1 MKEKTYEYSKALYIF
16 EYICWI
22 LASVA
27 VAYPLIYS
35 LASLGTRKSYYP
47 TANKQHKF
55 AILFPAYKEDRVIL
69 PVVESFL
76 QQHYPQE
83 LYKVIVISDHM
94 QETTNERL
102 AQLPI
107 TLLKANYENSSK
119 AKALNFAMDHFE
131 RDEFDAVVILDA
143 DNIVDTNFLLE
154 INKVFDAGVQAIQA
168 HRTAKNRNTDI
179 AVLDGL
185 SEEVNN
191 SIFRRGHVRLGI
203 SSALIGS
210 GMIFNYQW
218 FHDNVKHLVTTG
230 EDKEL
235 EVLLLKQRIFI
246 EFLDEVYV
254 YDEKTQ
260 GEKGFYNQR
269 RRWLATQFAQWGR
282 VFKDL
287 PQAILSGNIDY
298 SDKLIQWVLPPRL
311 ILFGGIIV
319 MGSIMQIIDWPL
331 ALKWWALF
339 LIMGVTLCLAI
350 PDKLVDDRFKKSIN
364 KLPLLFIMMV
374 VNLFRMK
381 GMNKKFVNTEKNG
394 SSTL

>member
-1 MKEKTYEYSKALYIF
+1 MNIQEVLYIF

-22 LASVA
+22 LASIA
-27 VAYPLIYS
+27 FAYPLIYS

-119 AKALNFAMDHFE
+119 AKALNFAMDHFG

-298 SDKLIQWVLPPRL
+298 SDKLIQWMLPPRL

>member
-1 MKEKTYEYSKALYIF
+1 MNIQEVLYIF

-55 AILFPAYKEDRVIL
+55 AILFPAYKEDRVII

-94 QETTNERL
+94 QDTTNEHL

-119 AKALNFAMDHFE
+119 AKALNFAMNHFG

-350 PDKLVDDRFKKSIN
+350 PNKLVDDQFKKSIN
-364 KLPLLFIMMV
+364 KLPLLFVMMV

>member
-1 MKEKTYEYSKALYIF
+1 MNIQEVLYIF

-83 LYKVIVISDHM
+83 LYKVIIISDHM

-119 AKALNFAMDHFE
+119 AKALNFAMDHFG

-298 SDKLIQWVLPPRL
+298 SDKLIQWMLPPRL

>member
-1 MKEKTYEYSKALYIF
+1 MNIQEVLYIF

-55 AILFPAYKEDRVIL
+55 AILFPAYKEDRVII

-94 QETTNERL
+94 QDTTNEHL

-119 AKALNFAMDHFE
+119 AKALNFAMDHFG

-287 PQAILSGNIDY
+287 PRAILSGNIDY
-298 SDKLIQWVLPPRL
+298 SDKLIQWMLPPRL

>member
-1 MKEKTYEYSKALYIF
+1 MNIQELLYLF
-16 EYICWI
+16 EYICWV
-22 LASVA
+22 LASLA

-35 LASLGTRKSYYP
+35 LASLGTRKSSYP
-47 TANKQHKF
+47 QASKQYRF
-55 AILFPAYKEDRVIL
+55 AVLFPAYKEDRVIES
-69 PVVESFL
+69 VVQSFL
-76 QQHYPQE
+76 KQSYPQE
-83 LYKVIVISDHM
+83 LYNVIVISDHM
-94 QETTNERL
+94 QDSTNEHL
-102 AQLPI
+102 SQLPI
-107 TLLKANYENSSK
+107 TLLKADYQDSSK
-119 AKALNFAMDHFE
+119 AKALNFAMDHFRRE
-131 RDEFDAVVILDA
+131 EFDIVIILDA
-143 DNIVDTNFLLE
+143 DNIVDSNFLQE

-210 GMIFNYQW
+210 GMAFNYQW
-218 FHDNVKHLVTTG
+218 FYDNVKYLSTSG

-269 RRWLATQFAQWGR
+269 RRWLATQFAQWGLVLR
-282 VFKDL
+282 DL
-287 PQAILSGNIDY
+287 PKAIFSGNIDY
-298 SDKLIQWVLPPRL
+298 SDKLIQWMLPPRL

-319 MGSIMQIIDWPL
+319 MGGIMQIIDWPL
-331 ALKWWALF
+331 ALKWWGLF
-339 LIMGVTLCLAI
+339 LIMGITLCLAI
-350 PDKLVDDRFKKSIN
+350 PDKLVDDHFKKSIN
-364 KLPLLFIMMV
+364 KLPLLFLMMV
-374 VNLFRMK
+374 INLFRMK
-381 GMNKKFVNTEKNG
+381 GMNKKFVRTEKNG

>member
-1 MKEKTYEYSKALYIF
+1 MNIQEVLYIF

-55 AILFPAYKEDRVIL
+55 AILFPAYKEDRVII

-94 QETTNERL
+94 QDTTNEHL

-107 TLLKANYENSSK
+107 TLLKVNYENSSK
-119 AKALNFAMDHFE
+119 AKALNFAMNHFG

-235 EVLLLKQRIFI
+235 EVLLLKQRMFI

-260 GEKGFYNQR
+260 GKKGFYNQR

-287 PQAILSGNIDY
+287 PRAILSGNIDY
-298 SDKLIQWVLPPRL
+298 SDKLIQWMLPPRL

>member
-1 MKEKTYEYSKALYIF
+1 MNIQEVIYIL

-22 LASVA
+22 LASIA

-47 TANKQHKF
+47 PANKRHRF
-55 AILFPAYKEDRVIL
+55 AVLFPAYKEDRIIVS
-69 PVVESFL
+69 VVESFL
-76 QQHYPQE
+76 KQNYPRE
-83 LYKVIVISDHM
+83 LYNVIVISDHM
-94 QETTNERL
+94 QESTNERL

-131 RDEFDAVVILDA
+131 RNDFDAVVILDA
-143 DNIVDTNFLLE
+143 DNIVDTNFLQE
-154 INKVFDAGVQAIQA
+154 INKVVDAGVQAIQA
-168 HRTAKNRNTDI
+168 HRTAKNRNTEI
-179 AVLDGL
+179 AILDGL

-191 SIFRRGHVRLGI
+191 SIFRRGHVRLGV

-218 FHDNVKHLVTTG
+218 FHDNVKQLSTAG

-260 GEKGFYNQR
+260 GEQGFYNQR

-287 PQAILSGNIDY
+287 PMAILSGNIDY
-298 SDKLIQWVLPPRL
+298 SDKLIQWILPPRL

-319 MGSIMQIIDWPL
+319 MGCIMQIIDWPL
-331 ALKWWALF
+331 ALKWWTLF
-339 LIMGVTLCLAI
+339 LVMGVSLCLAI

-381 GMNKKFVNTEKNG
+381 GMNKKFVSTEKNG

>member
-1 MKEKTYEYSKALYIF
+1 MNIQEALYLF
-16 EYICWI
+16 EYVCWI

-47 TANKQHKF
+47 TAHKQHKF
-55 AILFPAYKEDRVIL
+55 VVLFPAYKEDRVII

-83 LYKVIVISDHM
+83 LYNVVVISDHM
-94 QETTNERL
+94 QDSTNKRL

-107 TLLKANYENSSK
+107 TLLRANYENSSK
-119 AKALNFAMDHFE
+119 AKALNFAMDHFG

-143 DNIVDTNFLLE
+143 DNVVDSNFLTE

-287 PQAILSGNIDY
+287 PRAILSGNIDY
-298 SDKLIQWVLPPRL
+298 SDKLIQWMLPPRL

-350 PDKLVDDRFKKSIN
+350 PNKLVDDQFKKSIN
-364 KLPLLFIMMV
+364 KLPLLFVMMV

>member
-1 MKEKTYEYSKALYIF
+1 MNIQEVLYIF
-16 EYICWI
+16 EYICLI
-22 LASVA
+22 LASIA

-83 LYKVIVISDHM
+83 LYKVIIISDHM

-119 AKALNFAMDHFE
+119 AKALNFAMNHFG

-287 PQAILSGNIDY
+287 PRAILSGNIDY
-298 SDKLIQWVLPPRL
+298 SDKLIQWMLPPRL

>member
-1 MKEKTYEYSKALYIF
+1 MNIQEVLYIF

-22 LASVA
+22 LASIA

-83 LYKVIVISDHM
+83 LYKVIIISDHM

-119 AKALNFAMDHFE
+119 AKALNFAMDHFG

-287 PQAILSGNIDY
+287 PRAILSGNIDY
-298 SDKLIQWVLPPRL
+298 SDKLIQWMLPPRL

-350 PDKLVDDRFKKSIN
+350 PNKLVDDRFKKSIN

>member
-1 MKEKTYEYSKALYIF
+1 MNIQEALYIF

-22 LASVA
+22 LASIA

-47 TANKQHKF
+47 TANKLHKF
-55 AILFPAYKEDRVIL
+55 AILFPAYKEDRVII

-83 LYKVIVISDHM
+83 LYNVIVVSDHM
-94 QETTNERL
+94 QNPTNERL
-102 AQLPI
+102 SQLPI
-107 TLLKANYENSSK
+107 TLLQANYENSSK
-119 AKALNFAMDHFE
+119 AKALNFAMNHFG

-143 DNIVDTNFLLE
+143 DNVVDSNFLTE

-260 GEKGFYNQR
+260 GKKGFYNQR
-269 RRWLATQFAQWGR
+269 RRWLATQFAQWER

-287 PQAILSGNIDY
+287 PRAILSGNLDY
-298 SDKLIQWVLPPRL
+298 SDKLIQWMLPPRL

>member
-1 MKEKTYEYSKALYIF
+1 MNIQEVLYIF

-55 AILFPAYKEDRVIL
+55 AILFPAYKEDRVII

-94 QETTNERL
+94 QDTTNEHL

-107 TLLKANYENSSK
+107 TLLKVNYENSSK
-119 AKALNFAMDHFE
+119 AKALNFAMNHFG

-287 PQAILSGNIDY
+287 PRAILSGNIDY
-298 SDKLIQWVLPPRL
+298 SDKLIQWMLPPRL

>member
-1 MKEKTYEYSKALYIF
+1 MNIQEVLYIF

-119 AKALNFAMDHFE
+119 AKALNFAMNHFG

-287 PQAILSGNIDY
+287 PRAILSGNIDY
-298 SDKLIQWVLPPRL
+298 SDKLIQWMLPPRL

>member
-1 MKEKTYEYSKALYIF
+1 MNIQEVLYIF

-83 LYKVIVISDHM
+83 LYKVIIISDHM

-119 AKALNFAMDHFE
+119 AKALNFAMDHFG

-287 PQAILSGNIDY
+287 PRAILSGNIDY
-298 SDKLIQWVLPPRL
+298 SDKLIQWMLPPRL

>member
-1 MKEKTYEYSKALYIF
+1 MNIQEVLYIF

-55 AILFPAYKEDRVIL
+55 AILFPAYKEDRVII

-94 QETTNERL
+94 QDTTNEHL

-107 TLLKANYENSSK
+107 TLLKVNYENSSK
-119 AKALNFAMDHFE
+119 AKALNFAMNHFG

-287 PQAILSGNIDY
+287 PRAILSGNIDY
-298 SDKLIQWVLPPRL
+298 SDKLIQWMLPPRL

-374 VNLFRMK
+374 VNLFQMK

>member
-1 MKEKTYEYSKALYIF
+1 MNIQEALYLF
-16 EYICWI
+16 EYVCWI

-47 TANKQHKF
+47 TAHKQHKF
-55 AILFPAYKEDRVIL
+55 VVLFPAYKEDRVII

-83 LYKVIVISDHM
+83 LYNVVVISDHM
-94 QETTNERL
+94 QDSTNKRL

-107 TLLKANYENSSK
+107 TLLRANYENSSK
-119 AKALNFAMDHFE
+119 AKALNFAMDHFG

-143 DNIVDTNFLLE
+143 DNVVDSNFLTE

-210 GMIFNYQW
+210 GMIFNYPC

-282 VFKDL
+282 VFRDL
-287 PQAILSGNIDY
+287 PRAILSGNIDY
-298 SDKLIQWVLPPRL
+298 SDKLIQWMLPPRL

-319 MGSIMQIIDWPL
+319 MGCIMQIIDWPL

-350 PDKLVDDRFKKSIN
+350 PNKLVDDQFKKSIN
-364 KLPLLFIMMV
+364 KLPLLFVMMV

>member
-1 MKEKTYEYSKALYIF
+1 MNIQEVLYIF

-55 AILFPAYKEDRVIL
+55 AILFPAYKEDRVII

-94 QETTNERL
+94 QDTTNEHL

-107 TLLKANYENSSK
+107 TLLKVNYENSSK
-119 AKALNFAMDHFE
+119 AKALNFAMNHFG

-254 YDEKTQ
+254 DDEKTQ

-287 PQAILSGNIDY
+287 PRAILSGNIDY
-298 SDKLIQWVLPPRL
+298 SDKLIQWMLPPRL

>member
-1 MKEKTYEYSKALYIF
+1 MNIQEALYIF

-22 LASVA
+22 LASIA

>member
-1 MKEKTYEYSKALYIF
+1 MNIQEALYIF

-168 HRTAKNRNTDI
+168 HRNEKNRNTDI

-350 PDKLVDDRFKKSIN
+350 PDRLVDDRFKKSIN

-381 GMNKKFVNTEKNG
+381 GMNKKFVNTAKNG

>member
-1 MKEKTYEYSKALYIF
+1 MNIQEALYIF

-55 AILFPAYKEDRVIL
+55 AILFPAYKEDRVII

-94 QETTNERL
+94 QDTTNEHL

-287 PQAILSGNIDY
+287 PRAILSGNIDY
-298 SDKLIQWVLPPRL
+298 SDKLIQWMLPPRL

>member
-1 MKEKTYEYSKALYIF
+1 MNIQEVLYIF

-22 LASVA
+22 LASIA

-47 TANKQHKF
+47 TDNKQHKF

-83 LYKVIVISDHM
+83 LYKVIIISDHM

-119 AKALNFAMDHFE
+119 AKALNFAMNHFG

-287 PQAILSGNIDY
+287 PRAILSGNIDY
-298 SDKLIQWVLPPRL
+298 SDKLIQWMLPPRL

>member
-1 MKEKTYEYSKALYIF
+1 MNIQEVLYIF

-22 LASVA
+22 LASIA

-119 AKALNFAMDHFE
+119 AKALNFAMDHFG

-260 GEKGFYNQR
+260 GKKGFYNQR

-298 SDKLIQWVLPPRL
+298 SDKLIQWMLPPRL

>member
-1 MKEKTYEYSKALYIF
+1 MNIQEILYIF

-22 LASVA
+22 LASIA

-55 AILFPAYKEDRVIL
+55 TILFPAYKEDRVIL

-119 AKALNFAMDHFE
+119 AKALNFAMDHFG

-191 SIFRRGHVRLGI
+191 SIFRRGHVKLGI

-298 SDKLIQWVLPPRL
+298 SDKLIQWMLPPRL

>member
-1 MKEKTYEYSKALYIF
+1 MNIQEVLYIF

-22 LASVA
+22 LASIA

-83 LYKVIVISDHM
+83 LYKVIIISDHM

-107 TLLKANYENSSK
+107 TLLKANDENSSK
-119 AKALNFAMDHFE
+119 AKALNFAMDHFG

-287 PQAILSGNIDY
+287 PRAILSGNIDY
-298 SDKLIQWVLPPRL
+298 SDKLIQWMLPPRL

>member
-1 MKEKTYEYSKALYIF
+1 MNIQEALYIF

-55 AILFPAYKEDRVIL
+55 AILFPAYKEDRVII

-119 AKALNFAMDHFE
+119 AKALNFAMNHFG

>member
-1 MKEKTYEYSKALYIF
+1 MNIQEALYIF

-55 AILFPAYKEDRVIL
+55 AILFPAYKEDRVII

-94 QETTNERL
+94 QDTTNEHL

-119 AKALNFAMDHFE
+119 AKALNFAMNHFG

-287 PQAILSGNIDY
+287 PRAILSGNIDY
-298 SDKLIQWVLPPRL
+298 SDKLIQWMLPPRL

>member
-1 MKEKTYEYSKALYIF
+1 MNIQEVLYIF

-22 LASVA
+22 LASIA

-119 AKALNFAMDHFE
+119 AKALNFAMDHFG

-269 RRWLATQFAQWGR
+269 RRWLATQFAQWGC

-298 SDKLIQWVLPPRL
+298 SDKLIQWMLPPRL

>member
-1 MKEKTYEYSKALYIF
+1 MNIQEVLYIF

-55 AILFPAYKEDRVIL
+55 AILFPAYKEDRVII

-94 QETTNERL
+94 QDTTNKHL

-119 AKALNFAMDHFE
+119 AKALNFAMNHFG

-287 PQAILSGNIDY
+287 PRAILSGNIDY
-298 SDKLIQWVLPPRL
+298 SDKLIQWMLPPRL

>member
-1 MKEKTYEYSKALYIF
+1 MNIQEILYLL

-47 TANKQHKF
+47 QAKKQHQF
-55 AILFPAYKEDRVIL
+55 AILFPAYKEDRIIVS
-69 PVVESFL
+69 VVESFL
-76 QQHYPQE
+76 KQDYPRE
-83 LYKVIVISDHM
+83 LYNVVVISDHM
-94 QETTNERL
+94 QDTTNDRL
-102 AQLPI
+102 SQLPI
-107 TLLKANYENSSK
+107 TLLKADYTASSK
-119 AKALNFAMDHFE
+119 AKALNFAMNRFR
-131 RDEFDAVVILDA
+131 RDEFDVVVILDA
-143 DNIVDTNFLLE
+143 DNIVDTNFLQE

-168 HRTAKNRNTDI
+168 HRTAKNRNTEI

-210 GMIFNYQW
+210 GMAFNYQW
-218 FHDNVKHLVTTG
+218 FHDNVKYLSTTG

-235 EVLLLKQRIFI
+235 EILLLKQRIFI
-246 EFLDEVYV
+246 EYLDEVYV

-282 VFKDL
+282 VFRDL
-287 PQAILSGNIDY
+287 PKAIINGNIDY
-298 SDKLIQWVLPPRL
+298 SDKLIQWILPPRL

-319 MGSIMQIIDWPL
+319 MGCVMQIVDWPL
-331 ALKWWALF
+331 ALKWWGLF
-339 LIMGVTLCLAI
+339 LVMGITLCLAI
-350 PDKLVDDRFKKSIN
+350 PDKLVDDQFKKSIN
-364 KLPLLFIMMV
+364 KLPLLFIMMIA
-374 VNLFRMK
+374 NLFRMK
-381 GMNKKFVNTEKNG
+381 GMNKKFVTTEKNG

>member
-1 MKEKTYEYSKALYIF
+1 MNIQEVLYIF

-22 LASVA
+22 LASIA

-55 AILFPAYKEDRVIL
+55 AILFPAYKEDRVII

-119 AKALNFAMDHFE
+119 AKALNFAMNHFG

-298 SDKLIQWVLPPRL
+298 SDKLIQWMLPPRL

>member
-1 MKEKTYEYSKALYIF
+1 MNIQEVLYIF

-22 LASVA
+22 LASIA

-47 TANKQHKF
+47 IANKQHKF

-119 AKALNFAMDHFE
+119 AKALNFAMDHFG

-298 SDKLIQWVLPPRL
+298 SDKLIQWMLPPRL

>member
-1 MKEKTYEYSKALYIF
+1 MNIQEVLYIF

-22 LASVA
+22 LASIA

-107 TLLKANYENSSK
+107 TLLKANYQNSSK
-119 AKALNFAMDHFE
+119 AKALNFAMDHFG

-298 SDKLIQWVLPPRL
+298 SDKLIQWMLPPRL

>member
-1 MKEKTYEYSKALYIF
+1 MNIQEVLYIF

-22 LASVA
+22 LASIA

-119 AKALNFAMDHFE
+119 AKALNFAMDHFG

-218 FHDNVKHLVTTG
+218 CHDNVKHLVTTG

-298 SDKLIQWVLPPRL
+298 SDKLIQWMLPPRL